1 MGIRS
6 TAEVKHHASGIPPAM
21 IRAIVGVAHVEGKQA
36 LSFARTGYTEASIE
50 FADRA
55 GVALFVYDFALGT
68 LQARSEAAQRAL
80 AAASLSSFPGARCG
94 LEERIAECPI
104 QGSVSGG
111 IKIGQKRAFPAH

>member
-36 LSFARTGYTEASIE
+36 LFFARTGYTEASIE

-55 GVALFVYDFALGT
+55 GAALFVYDFALGT

-80 AAASLSSFPGARCG
+80 AGGLPAIVPGR
-94 LEERIAECPI
+94 
-104 QGSVSGG
+104 
-111 IKIGQKRAFPAH
+111 